1 MISSILRKVKG
12 RFASAVRR
20 WRVPIP
26 RLYSK
31 FVCIAAPRGLPKAVV
46 DDLGRTIARVVLVS
60 NHEDRA
66 SLQALLTTIG
76 PLDLLVQFNFCAHN
90 AAIALLNCQKLFVF
104 RAHGGSGTNF
114 GYRPDALAF
123 QGTTFAPQRGQV
135 SLLFVDNLPSTA
147 RAPACFQGA
156 ARNPAAWAYVDL
168 SDRPF
173 NTYPLPDCD
182 YAGPSSGFVT
192 LQLLLDARQRLSQQG
207 QPGFEI
213 VLWGFKDAPGYHF
226 WEGHNWRFER
236 RFLREHAAE
245 LKISDGLDLAARAGS
260 PS

>member
-1 MISSILRKVKG
+1 VLRL
-12 RFASAVRR
+12 
-20 WRVPIP
+20 RVSIP

-31 FVCIAAPRGLPKAVV
+31 FVCIAAPRGLPKAIV
-46 DDLGRTIARVVLVS
+46 DVLGRTIARVVLVS

-76 PLDLLVQFNFCAHN
+76 RRDLLVQFNLCAHN
-90 AAIALLNCQKLFVF
+90 AAIAPLNCQKLFVF
-104 RAHGGSGTNF
+104 RANGGSGTNF

-123 QGTTFAPQRGQV
+123 QGTTFATQRGQV

-147 RAPACFQGA
+147 RAPVCLQWA
-156 ARNPAAWAYVDL
+156 ARNAAAWSYVDS

-173 NTYPLPDCD
+173 NTYPVPAYK
-182 YAGPSSGFVT
+182 YAGPSTGFVT

-213 VLWGFKDAPGYHF
+213 VLWGFKDAPGDRF

-236 RFLREHAAE
+236 RFLRAHAAE
-245 LKISDGLDLAARAGS
+245 LKIWDGLDLAARASS